1 MKQSLVNQAL
11 EIILH
16 RKQLAEAKAQEAFSN
31 AFKNPQFKNA
41 YQALQQAIMQK
52 AKDDAFAIKN
62 DGSQLKKCQN
72 EYENVK
78 KSLKIDNLSPNYHCN
93 KCKDNGI
100 VDGEYC
106 TCLKKQIALI
116 LIKNSG
122 FDQLEDFKQSN
133 FSIFENPENAKKIYA
148 LMQKWCT
155 SQSQK
160 TLIYMF
166 GQTGTGKTHLAKCM
180 AKQLIQQAKIC
191 LLISAFALNQKFLQI
206 HTAREEQK
214 TELLDELL
222 SPEVLFIDDLG
233 TEPIYKNVTIE
244 YLYLLINERQ
254 TRGLRTVI
262 TSNLDPESIMQ
273 RYDERI
279 FSRIVNKQK
288 SIAFELA
295 GKDLRVKKKD

>member
-93 KCKDNGI
+93 KCNDNGF

-116 LIKNSG
+116 SLKI
-122 FDQLEDFKQSN
+122 LSN
-133 FSIFENPENAKKIYA
+133 PTFQYLKI
-148 LMQKWCT
+148 LKMQKR
-155 SQSQK
+155 
-160 TLIYMF
+160 YMLLCKN
-166 GQTGTGKTHLAKCM
+166 GAHL
-180 AKQLIQQAKIC
+180 
-191 LLISAFALNQKFLQI
+191 
-206 HTAREEQK
+206 
-214 TELLDELL
+214 
-222 SPEVLFIDDLG
+222 
-233 TEPIYKNVTIE
+233 
-244 YLYLLINERQ
+244 
-254 TRGLRTVI
+254 
-262 TSNLDPESIMQ
+262 
-273 RYDERI
+273 
-279 FSRIVNKQK
+279 SR
-288 SIAFELA
+288 
-295 GKDLRVKKKD
+295 KKR